1 MIQDIYKKKRSL
13 ELKWEQQYLDNG
25 KYTLDMVQIDN
36 KIKEVIFEIK
46 IEENRVEHRDLILN
60 PPQQVSVAT

>member
-1 MIQDIYKKKRSL
+1 M
-13 ELKWEQQYLDNG
+13 KWEQQYLDNG
-25 KYTLDMVQIDN
+25 KYTLNMVQIDN